1 MAASLSVTVNIPTA
15 ETRAIEVKWCDR
27 ALQLA
32 AHAIR
37 RAGGQATSGD
47 ITGDGGVLL
56 GSWVY
61 TPEAAS

>member
-1 MAASLSVTVNIPTA
+1 MPASLSVTVNIPTA

-37 RAGGQATSGD
+37 RNGGAQTSGD
-47 ITGDGGVLL
+47 ITGDGGILL

-61 TPEAAS
+61 TPQAKS

>member
-1 MAASLSVTVNIPTA
+1 MPATLRVDVSIPKS
-15 ETRAIEVKWCDR
+15 ETKSIEVKWCDR

-32 AHAIR
+32 GHAIR

-47 ITGDGGVLL
+47 ITGDGGILL

-61 TPEAAS
+61 TPQAKS